1 MAEKFN
7 HYKWLREST
16 LNEVKVNYN
25 FSEDELK
32 RVLKLLGRNASTEV
46 KMIKAFEK
54 AFGRKLTRDELFESL
69 NEDGHT
75 DVPSAKRKLKLAIED
90 CQDLLKQLEST
101 DGEASLPSWWT
112 SKITLAAD
120 YLNKCRDYL
129 LNKEE

>member
-16 LNEVKVNYN
+16 LNEVKVDYN

-54 AFGRKLTRDELFESL
+54 AFGRKLTRDELFESI